1 MAEAPDPDIRE
12 RTFLY
17 SVRAVR
23 MYEYICNQG
32 KSASGDSRRT
42 VLRCDDARRGGG
54 RGAARRIARG
64 VRRQM
69 AEAAK
74 EAREGLYWLRLM
86 KDTDTV
92 PSKRIVPFELDTR
105 EIIGLLNDTGP
116 PARPRRRPGAAG
128 KAISV
133 NG

>member
-1 MAEAPDPDIRE
+1 MGEAPDPEIRE

-23 MYEYICNQG
+23 MYEYICKER
-32 KSASGDSRRT
+32 KSASG
-42 VLRCDDARRGGG
+42 VILGEQFLRCATSLGASVDEAQHAETRAEYVARL
-54 RGAARRIARG
+54 
-64 VRRQM
+64 
-69 AEAAK
+69 EDAAK

-105 EIIGLLNDTGP
+105 EIVALLAARVTGP
-116 PARPRRRPGAAG
+116 RGRATGRRTR
-128 KAISV
+128 
-133 NG
+133 

>member
-1 MAEAPDPDIRE
+1 MAEARDPDIRE

-32 KSASGDSRRT
+32 KSASG
-42 VLRCDDARRGGG
+42 VILGEQFLRCATTL
-54 RGAARRIARG
+54 GAAVDEAQHAESRAEYAAK
-64 VRRQM
+64 M

-105 EIIGLLNDTGP
+105 EIIGLLTTRTAGT
-116 PARPRRRPGAAG
+116 RPRATARRGR
-128 KAISV
+128 
-133 NG
+133 